1 MLAGEQQSWVEQGR
15 ADLGEHELVE
25 GVGADVA
32 LGTAPVFTGGAQR
45 VVVVA
50 VVVPV
55 PGAVAAAHLVAAGAH
70 AAGPAFDQATEQPGA
85 RFGAPRAP
93 LGVVGAGLGGGLECL
108 VGDDGR
114 TGDRD

>member
-1 MLAGEQQSWVEQGR
+1 MDGDGLLAGQQPGGVEQGG
-15 ADLGEHELVE
+15 ADLAEDELIQ

-32 LGTAPVFTGGAQR
+32 LGAAPVLAAGAQR

-70 AAGPAFDQATEQPGA
+70 AAGSASDQAAQQPGA
-85 RFGAPRAP
+85 GFGAARAP
-93 LGVVGAGLGGGLECL
+93 LGVVGAGLGGGLERL
-108 VGDDGR
+108 VGDD
-114 TGDRD
+114 